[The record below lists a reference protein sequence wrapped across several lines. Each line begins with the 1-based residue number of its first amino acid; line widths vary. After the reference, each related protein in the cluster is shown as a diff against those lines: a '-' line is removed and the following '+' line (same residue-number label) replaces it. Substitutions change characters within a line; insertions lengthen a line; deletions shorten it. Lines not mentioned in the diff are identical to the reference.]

1 MYIKVKI
8 NSAKLPKNIYNSYV
22 EYKLFGKLFRTE
34 IVNIFIT
41 KIFFFFLNLFYLLKI
56 NISKPTEVTLFII
69 IMKKYI
75 I

>member
-34 IVNIFIT
+34 IVIILYIS
-41 KIFFFFLNLFYLLKI
+41 KIYLFYLKI
-56 NISKPTEVTLFII
+56 VFYIFKII
-69 IMKKYI
+69 I
-75 I
+75 